1 MKKPFYSTMKNVLM
15 YTALCLSSAAIAQ
28 QPVESV
34 MDSIREPILLDEV
47 LVSAVRAN
55 QKLPITFSNLSKK
68 EIKAKNFGQQ
78 LPLLLNHLPNV
89 VSYSDDGVGFGSSYI
104 YVRGSDIYRTNVT
117 INGVPLNDSESGGV
131 FFYNLSDLASS
142 AENIQLQR
150 GVGTSSNGA
159 GAFGA
164 SLNVLTEAIQPT
176 ASAEIANFYGSYN
189 THKHSLKFSTGKI
202 NDRFELSGRFSVI
215 KSDGYRDRGWSNL
228 KSYFLQG
235 AYAYGGTLIKA
246 ILLGGKQHA
255 YLTYLGL
262 DKATLANDRR
272 YNPAGEYTDTAGNKR
287 FYDNES
293 DNYQQDLAQL
303 HWSQQ
308 WNEFWRT
315 QIAFHYTK
323 GKGYW
328 ENYEKG
334 AYSWIGLPSLGN
346 NPDGEEKQAYYIH
359 QQGLNNDF
367 WGTTFSANYKKDNID
382 LLVGGALNRYQGA
395 HIKDLLWAEKA
406 YTSYKNNYSY
416 EGLNTKEEASG
427 FAKLTYTLNSK
438 WSLFAD
444 MQLRYVN
451 YEAKKYKVNE
461 ALYNFNPKMGVTFNL
476 NPNNS
481 FYLSYARAT
490 KEPNRSDYKDYAKE
504 LKKNA
509 LAKKPVAE
517 KLNDFELGWRYQSDK
532 VVLNV
537 NGYYMGYQDQLIP
550 TGKLNETGYP
560 IRENVGSSYRSGI
573 EADATVHLS
582 TKWVWQPNV
591 AFSKNITK
599 DYKTEKKKVITYWGD
614 TQISYSPSAVIGNT
628 ISFLPIKNFQASL
641 ISKYVGSQYIDNTQ
655 REEAKLDAYFV
666 NNLSLQYEWKPK
678 HTFKSVL
685 FSVIGNNILN
695 AKYIP
700 YGSNKY
706 GESYIPAAEAHYLAG
721 ITLSF

>member
-15 YTALCLSSAAIAQ
+15 YTALCLSSVAMAQ
-28 QPVESV
+28 QPIESV

-68 EIKAKNFGQQ
+68 EIRTKNFGQQ

-117 INGVPLNDSESGGV
+117 INGVPLNDPESGGV

-509 LAKKPVAE
+509 LAKKPIAE

-550 TGKLNETGYP
+550 TGKLNETGYS

-582 TKWVWQPNV
+582 TKWIWQPNV

-666 NNLSLQYEWKPK
+666 NNLSLQYEWNPK

-695 AKYIP
+695 AKYTP

>member
-1 MKKPFYSTMKNVLM
+1 M
-15 YTALCLSSAAIAQ
+15 YTALCLSSVAVAQ
-28 QPVESV
+28 QPIESV

-68 EIKAKNFGQQ
+68 EIRTKNFGQQ

-117 INGVPLNDSESGGV
+117 INGVPLNDPESGGV

-272 YNPAGEYTDTAGNKR
+272 YNPAGEYTDAAGNKR

-346 NPDGEEKQAYYIH
+346 DPKGEEKQAYYIH

-451 YEAKKYKVNE
+451 YEAKKHKVDE
-461 ALYNFNPKMGVTFNL
+461 ASYNFNPKMGVTFNL

-532 VVLNV
+532 VVLNI

-573 EADATVHLS
+573 EADATVNLS
-582 TKWVWQPNV
+582 TKWIWQPNV

-666 NNLSLQYEWKPK
+666 NNLSLQYEWNPK

-695 AKYIP
+695 AKYTP

>member
-1 MKKPFYSTMKNVLM
+1 M
-15 YTALCLSSAAIAQ
+15 YTALCLSSVAVAQ

-117 INGVPLNDSESGGV
+117 INGVPLNDPESGGV

-272 YNPAGEYTDTAGNKR
+272 YNPAGEYTDATGNKR

-346 NPDGEEKQAYYIH
+346 DPKGEEKQAYYIH

-451 YEAKKYKVNE
+451 YEAKKHKVDE
-461 ALYNFNPKMGVTFNL
+461 ASYNFNPKMGVTFNL

-550 TGKLNETGYP
+550 TGKLNETGYS

-573 EADATVHLS
+573 EADATVNLS
-582 TKWVWQPNV
+582 TKWIWQPNV

-666 NNLSLQYEWKPK
+666 NNLSLQYEWNPK

>member
-1 MKKPFYSTMKNVLM
+1 M
-15 YTALCLSSAAIAQ
+15 YTALCLSSVAMAQ
-28 QPVESV
+28 QPIESV

-68 EIKAKNFGQQ
+68 EIRTKNFGQQ

-117 INGVPLNDSESGGV
+117 INGVPLNDPESGGV

-176 ASAEIANFYGSYN
+176 ASGEIANFYGSYN

-346 NPDGEEKQAYYIH
+346 DPKGEEKQAYYIQ

-451 YEAKKYKVNE
+451 YEAKKHKVDE
-461 ALYNFNPKMGVTFNL
+461 ASYNFNPKMGVTFNL

-532 VVLNV
+532 VILNV

-550 TGKLNETGYP
+550 TGKLNETGYS

-573 EADATVHLS
+573 EADATVNLS
-582 TKWVWQPNV
+582 TKWIWQPNV

-666 NNLSLQYEWKPK
+666 NNLSLQYEWNPK

>member
-1 MKKPFYSTMKNVLM
+1 MKNVLM
-15 YTALCLSSAAIAQ
+15 YTALCLSSVAVAQ
-28 QPVESV
+28 QPIESV

-68 EIKAKNFGQQ
+68 EIRTKNFGQQ

-117 INGVPLNDSESGGV
+117 INGVPLNDPESGGV

-272 YNPAGEYTDTAGNKR
+272 YNPAGEYTDAAGNKR

-346 NPDGEEKQAYYIH
+346 DPKGEEKQAYYIH

-451 YEAKKYKVNE
+451 YEAKKHKVDE
-461 ALYNFNPKMGVTFNL
+461 ASYNFNPKMGVTFNL

-532 VVLNV
+532 VVLNI

-573 EADATVHLS
+573 EADATVNLS
-582 TKWVWQPNV
+582 TKWIWQPNV

-666 NNLSLQYEWKPK
+666 NNLSLQYEWNPK

-695 AKYIP
+695 AKYTP